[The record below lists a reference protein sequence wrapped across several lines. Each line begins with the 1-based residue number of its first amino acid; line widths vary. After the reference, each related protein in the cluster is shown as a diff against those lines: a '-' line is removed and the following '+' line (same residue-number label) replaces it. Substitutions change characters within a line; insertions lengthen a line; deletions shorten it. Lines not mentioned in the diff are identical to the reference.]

1 MKLYQHI
8 KENLNLSF
16 PIMIG
21 QLGHITVGVVDSIM
35 IGNVSIPQLGAVSL
49 STSIFGFILLFCI
62 GLSYGITPLISSK
75 KSDDNYISMTFYNG
89 LYLNMF
95 FTILL
100 VITTIYSKY
109 FLKYLG
115 QDEEVLFHTYK
126 YLDIISI
133 SLVPLMLFQ
142 TFKQFI
148 EGLGFTKPAMF
159 ISIFSNVINI
169 LLNAILIF
177 GLFGFPRLEIV
188 GAAYATL
195 ISRIFMFI
203 IIFIYCF
210 NSKRFQK
217 YILRLNISLN
227 YMSFKAIFSIGF
239 TSGLQYIFEVGAFT
253 VATVIIGSI
262 GAIQLASHQIALNL
276 ASISYMIASGIGSAS
291 MISLGHYFGVGDKS
305 EIRKSGYSNFILV
318 LILMSISAFI
328 FIVFRDILPSFYVD
342 DYEVISLAS
351 SLLIIAGFFQLSDGI
366 QAVGLG
372 ILRGI
377 RDTKIPTLVTFISYW
392 VIAVPLSY
400 YLGII
405 SDYGLF
411 GVWVGLSVGLTIA
424 AVFHVLRFNYLT
436 SAKMQ

>member
-1 MKLYQHI
+1 MKLSQHI

-16 PIMIG
+16 PIMIS
-21 QLGHITVGVVDSIM
+21 QLGHITVGVADSLM
-35 IGNVSIPQLGAVSL
+35 IGNVSITQLAAVSL

-75 KSDDNYISMTFYNG
+75 KSDKNYISMTFYNG

-100 VITTIYSKY
+100 VVITIYSKY

-133 SLVPLMLFQ
+133 SLLPLMLFQ

-148 EGLGFTKPAMF
+148 EGLGLTKPAMY

-169 LLNAILIF
+169 LLNAVLIF
-177 GLFGFPRLEIV
+177 GLFGFPRLEII

-195 ISRIFMFI
+195 ISRVLMFF
-203 IIFIYCF
+203 IIFIYCL
-210 NSKRFQK
+210 NSRRFQE
-217 YILRLNISLN
+217 YILRLNISFN
-227 YMSFKAIFSIGF
+227 YTSFKAIFGIGF

-291 MISLGHYFGVGDKS
+291 MISLGHYYGEGDS
-305 EIRKSGYSNFILV
+305 AEIRKSGYSNFILV
-318 LILMSISAFI
+318 LILMCISAFI
-328 FIVFRDILPSFYVD
+328 FIVFRDILPTLYVD

-351 SLLIIAGFFQLSDGI
+351 SLLIIAGLFQLSDGV

-372 ILRGI
+372 VLRGI
-377 RDTKIPTLVTFISYW
+377 RDTKTPTLVTFISYW
-392 VIAVPLSY
+392 VIAIPLSY

-411 GVWVGLSVGLTIA
+411 GVWIGLSVGLTIA

-436 SAKMQ
+436 SAKLQ

>member
-1 MKLYQHI
+1 MKLSQHI

-16 PIMIG
+16 PIMIS
-21 QLGHITVGVVDSIM
+21 QLGHITVGVADSLM
-35 IGNVSIPQLGAVSL
+35 IGNVSITQLAAVSL

-75 KSDDNYISMTFYNG
+75 KSDKNYISMTFYNG

-100 VITTIYSKY
+100 VVVTIYSKY

-133 SLVPLMLFQ
+133 SLLPLMLFQ

-148 EGLGFTKPAMF
+148 EGLGLTKPAMY

-169 LLNAILIF
+169 LLNAVLIF
-177 GLFGFPRLEIV
+177 GLFGFPRLEII

-195 ISRIFMFI
+195 ISRVLMFF
-203 IIFIYCF
+203 IIFIYCL
-210 NSKRFQK
+210 NSRRFQE
-217 YILRLNISLN
+217 YILRLNISFN
-227 YMSFKAIFSIGF
+227 YTSFKAIFGIGF

-291 MISLGHYFGVGDKS
+291 MISLGHYYGEGDS
-305 EIRKSGYSNFILV
+305 AEIRKSGYSNFILV
-318 LILMSISAFI
+318 LILMCISAFI
-328 FIVFRDILPSFYVD
+328 FIVFRDILPTLYVD

-351 SLLIIAGFFQLSDGI
+351 SLLIIAGLFQLSDGV

-372 ILRGI
+372 VLRGI
-377 RDTKIPTLVTFISYW
+377 RDTKTPTLVTFISYW
-392 VIAVPLSY
+392 VIAIPLSY

-411 GVWVGLSVGLTIA
+411 GVWIGLSVGLTIA

-436 SAKMQ
+436 SAKLQ

>member
-1 MKLYQHI
+1 MKLSQHI

-16 PIMIG
+16 PIMIS
-21 QLGHITVGVVDSIM
+21 QLGHITVGVADSLM
-35 IGNVSIPQLGAVSL
+35 IGNVSITQLAAVSL

-75 KSDDNYISMTFYNG
+75 KSDKNYISMTFYNG

-100 VITTIYSKY
+100 VVVTIYSKY

-133 SLVPLMLFQ
+133 SLLPLMLFQ

-148 EGLGFTKPAMF
+148 EGLGLTKPAMY

-169 LLNAILIF
+169 LLNAVLIF
-177 GLFGFPRLEIV
+177 GLFGFPRLEII

-195 ISRIFMFI
+195 ISRVLMFF
-203 IIFIYCF
+203 IIFIYCL
-210 NSKRFQK
+210 NSRRFQE
-217 YILRLNISLN
+217 YLLRLNISFN
-227 YMSFKAIFSIGF
+227 YTSFKAIFGIGF

-291 MISLGHYFGVGDKS
+291 MISLGHYYGEGDRT

-318 LILMSISAFI
+318 LILMCISAFI
-328 FIVFRDILPSFYVD
+328 FIVFRDILPTLYVD

-351 SLLIIAGFFQLSDGI
+351 SLLIIAGLFQLSDGV

-372 ILRGI
+372 VLRGI
-377 RDTKIPTLVTFISYW
+377 RDTKTPTLVTFISYW
-392 VIAVPLSY
+392 VIAIPLSY

-411 GVWVGLSVGLTIA
+411 GVWIGLSVGLTIA

-436 SAKMQ
+436 SAKLQ